1 MGLFEQKLNL
11 KLTQKLTL
19 TPALQ
24 QAIKLLQM
32 TVPELQD
39 EIREELVSNPLLED
53 VSVSDSIGEQPP
65 QEQNEKPEDDFHS
78 DELNLDDYFRNAVDE
93 EYIPSSTSLKNPS
106 DVNDYSYENFVSKPV
121 SLYEHL
127 EWQLQMNLMDE
138 KTLDTAK
145 KLIRYMD
152 GDGYLKAPPEADDW
166 ALWFAEEL
174 GVSADEIQTAIA
186 AIQELDPTGVGAR
199 TLEEC
204 LMLQVKQLGFDND
217 EILRKLITYH
227 LRDIGDHRTER
238 ICKSLGLTEDELS
251 VYVAFIKKL
260 EPKPGRQFSVT
271 QPQYIVPD
279 VFVYKVGDA
288 YQIQLN
294 DDGLPHL
301 RVNRSYSAIVS
312 EKGKLNKEQQAT
324 RRYVKEKLKSA
335 IWIIR
340 SIQNRQHTIL
350 KVARSIVARQRDFLD
365 FGIEKMKPLTLRE
378 VAEDIGMHESTV
390 ARVVKNKYMHTPRG
404 LFEFRFFF
412 SARITSAN
420 GDDVSSLAVKEK
432 IRKIVETESQQKPY
446 SDSGIANILKAH
458 GINIARRTIA
468 KYREEL
474 GIVSS
479 SERKKIYRRSHE
491 H

>member
-32 TVPELQD
+32 TVPELQN

-53 VSVSDSIGEQPP
+53 VSISDSVGEQTAP
-65 QEQNEKPEDDFHS
+65 EQIEKTEDDFHS

-93 EYIPSSTSLKNPS
+93 QYIPSSRSLKNLS
-106 DVNDYSYENFVSKPV
+106 ENNEFSYENFVSKPI

-127 EWQLQMNLMDE
+127 EWQLQMNPMDS
-138 KTLDTAK
+138 KTLETAK
-145 KLIRYMD
+145 SLIRYLD
-152 GDGYLKAPPEADDW
+152 EDGYLKFPADTSDRI
-166 ALWFAEEL
+166 AWFASEL
-174 GVSADEIQTAIA
+174 GSNTETIDKAIQV
-186 AIQELDPTGVGAR
+186 IQELDPAGVGAS
-199 TLEEC
+199 TLQEC
-204 LMLQVKQLGFDND
+204 LILQVRQLGFESD
-217 EILRKLITYH
+217 EILIRLISDH
-227 LRDIGDHRTER
+227 LQDIGDHRNER
-238 ICKSLGLTEDELS
+238 ICRDLGLTEDELS
-251 VYVAFIKKL
+251 VYVAFIRKL
-260 EPKPGRQFSVT
+260 EPKPGRKFNTS

-279 VFVYKVGDA
+279 VFVYKIGDD

-301 RVNRSYSAIVS
+301 RINRNYSAIVS
-312 EKGKLNKEQQAT
+312 KTGKLNAEQQAT
-324 RRYVKEKLKSA
+324 KRYVKEKLKSA

-350 KVARSIVARQRDFLD
+350 KVARSIVARQREFLD
-365 FGIEKMKPLTLRE
+365 SGIEKMKPLTLRE

-412 SARITSAN
+412 SARISSVS

-432 IRKIVETESQQKPY
+432 IRKIVETESQLKPY

-458 GINIARRTIA
+458 GIDIARRTIA

-474 GIVSS
+474 GIASS
-479 SERKKIYRRSHE
+479 SERKKNYRRNS
-491 H
+491 

>member
-39 EIREELVSNPLLED
+39 EIREELVCNPLLED
-53 VSVSDSIGEQPP
+53 VSVSDSITEQTI
-65 QEQNEKPEDDFHS
+65 QEQNEKPEEDFHS
-78 DELNLDDYFRNAVDE
+78 DELNLEDYFKNAVDE
-93 EYIPSSTSLKNPS
+93 QYIPSSRSLKNLS
-106 DVNDYSYENFVSKPV
+106 EVNDYSYENFASKPV

-138 KTLDTAK
+138 KTLETAK
-145 KLIRYMD
+145 GLIRYLD
-152 GDGYLKAPPEADDW
+152 EDGYLKAPPEASE
-166 ALWFAEEL
+166 LVSWFAEEL
-174 GVSADEIQTAIA
+174 AKKPETVKSAMN
-186 AIQELDPTGVGAR
+186 AIQDLDPTGVGSR
-199 TLEEC
+199 SLEEC
-204 LMLQVKQLGFDND
+204 LTLQVRQLGFEND
-217 EILRKLITYH
+217 ETLQRLISHH
-227 LRDIGDHRTER
+227 LQDIGDQRNEKM
-238 ICKSLGLTEDELS
+238 CNALGLTEDELS
-251 VYVAFIKKL
+251 VYVAFIRKL
-260 EPKPGRQFSVT
+260 EPKPGRKFSIS

-279 VFVYKVGDA
+279 VFVYKVGDD

-312 EKGKLNKEQQAT
+312 EKGKLNPEQQAT

-350 KVARSIVARQRDFLD
+350 KVAQSIVARQRGFMDS
-365 FGIEKMKPLTLRE
+365 GIERMKPLTLRE

-404 LFEFRFFF
+404 LLEFRFFF
-412 SARITSAN
+412 SARIASTN

-458 GINIARRTIA
+458 GIDIARRTIA

-474 GIVSS
+474 GITSS
-479 SERKKIYRRSHE
+479 SERKKLYRRKHE

>member
-1 MGLFEQKLNL
+1 MGIFEQKLSL

-53 VSVSDSIGEQPP
+53 VSVSESIGEQASP
-65 QEQNEKPEDDFHS
+65 EQTEKPEDDFHS
-78 DELNLDDYFRNAVDE
+78 EELNLDDYFKNAVDE
-93 EYIPSSTSLKNPS
+93 QYIPSSRSLKNSS
-106 DVNDYSYENFVSKPV
+106 DANEFSYENFVSKPI

-127 EWQLQMNLMDE
+127 EWQLQMNLMDAT
-138 KTLDTAK
+138 TLEAAK
-145 KLIRYMD
+145 SLLRYLD
-152 GDGYLKAPPEADDW
+152 EDGYLRTPLEAGDRY
-166 ALWFAEEL
+166 AWFAEEL
-174 GVSADEIQTAIA
+174 GINEDRIRAGIQ
-186 AIQELDPTGVGAR
+186 AIQELDPTGVGAE
-199 TLEEC
+199 TLQEC
-204 LMLQVKQLGFDND
+204 LMLQVKQLGFEDD
-217 EILRKLITYH
+217 EILSKLITHYLH
-227 LRDIGDHRTER
+227 DIGEHRTDR
-238 ICKSLGLTEDELS
+238 ICKALGLTEDELS
-251 VYVAFIKKL
+251 VYISFIKKL
-260 EPKPGRQFSVT
+260 EPKPGREYST
-271 QPQYIVPD
+271 SRPQYIIPD
-279 VFVYKVGDA
+279 VFVYKVGDE

-301 RVNRSYSAIVS
+301 RVNRSYSAIVA
-312 EKGKLNKEQQAT
+312 EKGKLNQEQRET

-365 FGIEKMKPLTLRE
+365 YGIEKMRPLTLRE

-412 SARITSAN
+412 SARITGAN

-446 SDSGIANILKAH
+446 SDSGIANILRAH
-458 GINIARRTIA
+458 GIDIARRTIA

-479 SERKKIYRRSHE
+479 SERKKNYRRSHE

>member
-53 VSVSDSIGEQPP
+53 VSVSDSISEQTP
-65 QEQNEKPEDDFHS
+65 QEQNEKPEEDFHS
-78 DELNLDDYFRNAVDE
+78 DELNLEDYFKNAVDE
-93 EYIPSSTSLKNPS
+93 QYIPSSRSMKNLS
-106 DVNDYSYENFVSKPV
+106 DANEFSYENFVSKPI

-127 EWQLQMNLMDE
+127 EWQLQMNLMDD
-138 KTLDTAK
+138 KTLETAK
-145 KLIRYMD
+145 GLIRYLD
-152 GDGYLKAPPEADDW
+152 EDGYLKSPPEADDYIS
-166 ALWFAEEL
+166 WFAEEL
-174 GVSADEIQTAIA
+174 GTEPETIQTAIK
-186 AIQELDPTGVGAR
+186 AIQDLDPTGVGAR

-204 LMLQVKQLGFDND
+204 LALQTRQLGFEND
-217 EILRKLITYH
+217 KTLGDLIAKH
-227 LRDIGDHRTER
+227 LQDIGDQKYNT
-238 ICKSLGLTEDELS
+238 ICSALDLTEDELL
-251 VYVAFIKKL
+251 VYIAFIRKL
-260 EPKPGRQFSVT
+260 EPKPGRKFNTS

-279 VFVYKVGDA
+279 VYVYKVGDD

-301 RVNRSYSAIVS
+301 RVNRSYSAIVA
-312 EKGKLNKEQQAT
+312 EKGKLNPEQQAT

-350 KVARSIVARQRDFLD
+350 KVARSIVARQRGFLD
-365 FGIEKMKPLTLRE
+365 HGIEKMKPLTLRE

-390 ARVVKNKYMHTPRG
+390 ARVVKNKYMHTPSG
-404 LFEFRFFF
+404 LLEFRFFF
-412 SARITSAN
+412 SARISSTN
-420 GDDVSSLAVKEK
+420 GDDVSSMAVKEK
-432 IRKIVETESQQKPY
+432 IKKIVETESRQKPY
-446 SDSGIANILKAH
+446 SDSGIVNILKAH
-458 GINIARRTIA
+458 GIDIARRTIA

-474 GIVSS
+474 GISSS
-479 SERKKIYRRSHE
+479 SERKKIYRRTHE

>member
-1 MGLFEQKLNL
+1 MAFFEQKLNL

-39 EIREELVSNPLLED
+39 EIREELTSNPLLED
-53 VSVSDSIGEQPP
+53 VSVSDSVAEQNPR
-65 QEQNEKPEDDFHS
+65 EQNEEVKDDFHS
-78 DELNLDDYFRNAVDE
+78 DELNLEDYFKNAVDD
-93 EYIPSSTSLKNPS
+93 EYIPSSRSSGNS
-106 DVNDYSYENFVSKPV
+106 SEVNDFSYENFVSKPV

-127 EWQLQMNLMDE
+127 EWQLQMNLMAD
-138 KTLDTAK
+138 KTLETAK
-145 KLIRYMD
+145 GLLRYLD
-152 GDGYLKAPPEADDW
+152 EDGYLKPPPETKELL
-166 ALWFAEEL
+166 LWFAEEL
-174 GVSADEIQTAIA
+174 GTKPKTVQTAIE
-186 AIQELDPTGVGAR
+186 AIQDLDPTGVGAR
-199 TLEEC
+199 SLEEC
-204 LMLQVKQLGFDND
+204 LWLQVKQLGFEND
-217 EILRKLITYH
+217 EILNKLVNHY
-227 LRDIGDHRTER
+227 LKDIGEQRHSKICTE
-238 ICKSLGLTEDELS
+238 LGLSSDELS
-251 VYVAFIKKL
+251 VYIAFIRKL
-260 EPKPGRQFSVT
+260 EPKPGRKYST
-271 QPQYIVPD
+271 SQPHYIVPD
-279 VFVYKVGDA
+279 VFVYKVGDE

-301 RVNRSYSAIVS
+301 RINRGYSTIATT
-312 EKGKLNKEQQAT
+312 KGELNPEQQKT

-350 KVARSIVARQRDFLD
+350 KVARSIVARQRGFLD
-365 FGIEKMKPLTLRE
+365 YGIEKMRPLTLRE

-404 LFEFRFFF
+404 LCEFRFFF
-412 SARITSAN
+412 SARITSTN
-420 GDDVSSLAVKEK
+420 GEDVSSLAVKEK
-432 IRKIVETESQQKPY
+432 IKKIVETESQQKPY
-446 SDSGIANILKAH
+446 SDTGITNILKAH
-458 GINIARRTIA
+458 GIDIARRTIA

-479 SERKKIYRRSHE
+479 SERKKIYRRNNE

>member
-32 TVPELQD
+32 TVPELQN

-53 VSVSDSIGEQPP
+53 VSISDSVGEQTAP
-65 QEQNEKPEDDFHS
+65 EQIEKPEDDFHS

-93 EYIPSSTSLKNPS
+93 QYIPSSRSLKNLS
-106 DVNDYSYENFVSKPV
+106 ENNEFSYENYVSKPI

-127 EWQLQMNLMDE
+127 EWQLQMNPMDN
-138 KTLDTAK
+138 KTLETAK
-145 KLIRYMD
+145 SLLRYLD
-152 GDGYLKAPPEADDW
+152 EDGYLKTPPGTDDRN
-166 ALWFAEEL
+166 AWFASEL
-174 GVSADEIQTAIA
+174 ESDIETVDRAIRV
-186 AIQELDPTGVGAR
+186 IQELDPSGVGAS
-199 TLEEC
+199 TLQEC
-204 LMLQVKQLGFDND
+204 LILQARQLGFEAD
-217 EILRKLITYH
+217 EVLNRLISDH
-227 LRDIGDHRTER
+227 LQDIGDQRNER
-238 ICKSLGLTEDELS
+238 ICRDLGLTEDELS
-251 VYVAFIKKL
+251 VYVAFIRKL
-260 EPKPGRQFSVT
+260 EPKPGRKFNTSH
-271 QPQYIVPD
+271 PQYIVPD
-279 VFVYKVGDA
+279 VFVYKVGDD

-301 RVNRSYSAIVS
+301 RINRNYSAIVS
-312 EKGKLNKEQQAT
+312 NKGKLNAEQQAT
-324 RRYVKEKLKSA
+324 KRYVKEKLKSA

-350 KVARSIVARQRDFLD
+350 KVARSIVSRQREFLD

-412 SARITSAN
+412 SARISSVS

-432 IRKIVETESQQKPY
+432 IRKIVETESHLKPY

-458 GINIARRTIA
+458 GIDIARRTIA

-474 GIVSS
+474 GIASS
-479 SERKKIYRRSHE
+479 SERKKIYRRNS
-491 H
+491 

>member
-1 MGLFEQKLNL
+1 MALFEQKLNL

-53 VSVSDSIGEQPP
+53 VSVSDSIAEQTP
-65 QEQNEKPEDDFHS
+65 QEHNEEVKDDFHS
-78 DELNLDDYFRNAVDE
+78 DELDLEEYFKNAVDDQ
-93 EYIPSSTSLKNPS
+93 YIPSSRSTRTLSEA
-106 DVNDYSYENFVSKPV
+106 NDFSYENFVSKPI

-127 EWQLQMNLMDE
+127 EWQLQMNLMAD
-138 KTLDTAK
+138 KTLEIAK
-145 KLIRYMD
+145 GLLRYLD
-152 GDGYLKAPPEADDW
+152 EDGYLKSPPEADDLI
-166 ALWFAEEL
+166 LWFAEEM
-174 GVSADEIQTAIA
+174 GTKPETVQSAIE
-186 AIQELDPTGVGAR
+186 AIQDLDPTGVGAR
-199 TLEEC
+199 SLEEC
-204 LMLQVKQLGFDND
+204 LWLQVKQLGFESD
-217 EILRKLITYH
+217 EILRRLIEHYLH
-227 LRDIGDHRTER
+227 DIGDQKYNS
-238 ICKSLGLTEDELS
+238 ICTDLGLDSDELS
-251 VYVAFIKKL
+251 VYIAFIRKL
-260 EPKPGRQFSVT
+260 EPKPGRKFST
-271 QPQYIVPD
+271 SRPQYIVPD
-279 VFVYKVGDA
+279 VFVYRVGDE

-301 RVNRSYSAIVS
+301 RVNRSYSAIVTNKS
-312 EKGKLNKEQQAT
+312 KLNPEQQET

-350 KVARSIVARQRDFLD
+350 KVARSIVTRQREFLD
-365 FGIEKMKPLTLRE
+365 YGVERMRPLTLRE

-412 SARITSAN
+412 NARITSTN
-420 GDDVSSLAVKEK
+420 GEDVSSLAVKEK
-432 IRKIVETESQQKPY
+432 IKKIVETESQQKPY
-446 SDSGIANILKAH
+446 SDTGIANILKAH
-458 GINIARRTIA
+458 GIDIARRTIA

-479 SERKKIYRRSHE
+479 SERKKIYRRSNE